1 MLQGLGIHLSDRA
14 LAYHMQGAGLDSQNH
29 IHTQTKTNCYNQK
42 QAKDTSWEIFFSPS
56 GIDISNDV

>member
-1 MLQGLGIHLSDRA
+1 
-14 LAYHMQGAGLDSQNH
+14 MQGAGLDSQNH